1 MYKNLSF
8 QTLIPFGSLCPLLS
22 WQNRISHHRKICVQA
37 KQNYNLN
44 NHQFSYSEW
53 VWIRVIV
60 FNTIF
65 NNISVISWPSVLLV
79 EEITEYL
86 EKITELPQVT
96 DKLYHIMVYWV
107 HLAMRGIQTHNFSDD
122 RHTDRTVS
130 CKSNYHKITAMTA
143 PFLMGIALEMY
154 RPP

>member
-60 FNTIF
+60 FNPKSWGSNSCRFVCLSVCPKWMVSRWSIYFASKCILSTFVSILFTIKYRWSSLF
-65 NNISVISWPSVLLV
+65 TMVVSTSPELSPLKMDQEKNRTTWSLVHSSV
-79 EEITEYL
+79 
-86 EKITELPQVT
+86 
-96 DKLYHIMVYWV
+96 
-107 HLAMRGIQTHNFSDD
+107 N
-122 RHTDRTVS
+122 
-130 CKSNYHKITAMTA
+130 
-143 PFLMGIALEMY
+143 
-154 RPP
+154 